1 MRRLISK
8 WLMLFVLLFAA
19 LPLVNRAIA
28 QETARVQL
36 DASQIVET
44 DYGWSW
50 PWSKTSPLEL
60 RLTLDRA
67 VPYRAFLVAD
77 PVRLIVDL
85 KHADLSDVDSENLRG
100 RDLVPAVRWGALKR
114 DWSRIVIE
122 LPGPYRIESAGQRTD
137 TAQAQIRVDLRPV
150 SEDDFA
156 PLPSAGAA
164 LRSLPKP
171 SDLPETSEAADEDNL
186 TVMLDPGHGGFD
198 PGAQADGESEAAL
211 VLIYAQ
217 DLRSKLEAAGINVV
231 MTRDNDSFVGLE
243 ARMTAAREAG
253 ADLFLSLHADALPS
267 GQAAGATV
275 YIWNSKADNRASERL
290 AMMHGRDDLL
300 AGIDLAGHDD
310 ALAGAIMDFA
320 RTDTQARSEN
330 FASFM
335 TSRMALMG
343 IGLHGR
349 SVQGA
354 AFSVLKSPD
363 IPSVLLELGFLTD
376 PEDRANLTN
385 PLWRERMV
393 QVMTEAIVG
402 WARDERARQG
412 ILRK

>member
-1 MRRLISK
+1 MRGLILS
-8 WLMLFVLLFAA
+8 LALLV
-19 LPLVNRAIA
+19 LPLPAIG
-28 QETARVQL
+28 QEAARLQL
-36 DASQIVET
+36 DASEIVET
-44 DYGWSW
+44 DRGWSW
-50 PWSKTSPLEL
+50 PWSKTEPLEL
-60 RLTLDRA
+60 RLTLDRS

-85 KHADLSDVDSENLRG
+85 KETDLNGLQTDDLRG
-100 RDLVPAVRWGALKR
+100 NDLVPAVRWGRLKR
-114 DWSRIVIE
+114 GWSRIVIE
-122 LPGPYRIESAGQRTD
+122 LPGPYRIESVGQQTD
-137 TAQAQIRVDLRPV
+137 RPQAEIRIDLRPV
-150 SEDDFA
+150 GEDDFS
-156 PLPSAGAA
+156 PLPSASAA
-164 LRSLPKP
+164 LQVLPKP
-171 SDLPETSEAADEDNL
+171 VDLPDKPEAAEEDRL

-198 PGAQADGESEAAL
+198 PGAQADGETEADL
-211 VLIYAQ
+211 VLTYAL
-217 DLRSKLEAAGINVV
+217 DLRRKLEEAGVNVV
-231 MTRDNDSFVGLE
+231 MTRDDDSFVGLE
-243 ARMTAAREAG
+243 ARMTSARDAG

-275 YIWNSKADNRASERL
+275 YVWNPKADNRASERL
-290 AMMHGRDDLL
+290 AVVHGRDDLL
-300 AGIDLAGHDD
+300 SGVDLTGQDD
-310 ALAGAIMDFA
+310 ALASAIMDFA
-320 RTDTQARSEN
+320 RTDTQPRSEN

-393 QVMTEAIVG
+393 QVMSEAIIG
-402 WARDERARQG
+402 WARDEEARQVG
-412 ILRK
+412 LRK